1 MHQVTDEQPLLD
13 LKPEPLDGRAGRS
26 IDQVLEFAR
35 RRSTQRELDD
45 LTERRLPDLAPRE
58 PAWMRLMWFVIA
70 IAVVWAHF
78 YVVRSFWAPS
88 HPGVDQNGYQVGG
101 KLFSQT
107 FSTGFK
113 PSNPF
118 SYVGWMWVQ
127 TPDGWVYPK
136 YPLGVPVLDALC
148 IWVSHNLHDGVTLSY
163 LVSPVCTVLAS
174 AAMFLM
180 LRTFA
185 SSFAAVM
192 GTILLATNPVSLVLA
207 NNSNSHAPAL
217 AFTCWGILF
226 LLWWM
231 RYGGWW
237 RGMLAGLLL
246 GYALTIRYTEG
257 MLIFPAAAAM
267 LTSIRY
273 LPARQIRWFA
283 AGWWI
288 LAVIAHGIVGGATH
302 VPLEGWRSILPL
314 ILPEVACAGRDESPS
329 SSDFNPS
336 ACGATLVTWFDP
348 PSVAPSS
355 GASFACPILSHDV
368 EGSGRHR

>member
-1 MHQVTDEQPLLD
+1 
-13 LKPEPLDGRAGRS
+13 
-26 IDQVLEFAR
+26 
-35 RRSTQRELDD
+35 
-45 LTERRLPDLAPRE
+45 
-58 PAWMRLMWFVIA
+58 MRLMWFVIA

-148 IWVSHNLHDGVTLSY
+148 IWLSHNLHDGVTLSY

-180 LRTFA
+180 LRMFA

-237 RGMLAGLLL
+237 RGLIAGLLL

-257 MLIFPAAAAM
+257 LLDPPHRGGDVDFDP
-267 LTSIRY
+267 
-273 LPARQIRWFA
+273 LPTRASDSLVARSA
-283 AGWWI
+283 WWI
-288 LAVIAHGIVGGATH
+288 LAGYCATAIVG
-302 VPLEGWRSILPL
+302 V
-314 ILPEVACAGRDESPS
+314 RDNTIP
-329 SSDFNPS
+329 
-336 ACGATLVTWFDP
+336 
-348 PSVAPSS
+348 
-355 GASFACPILSHDV
+355 
-368 EGSGRHR
+368 R